1 MLPKISMDLC
11 MPLLKT
17 IAVFAR
23 AVHDK
28 QYLEDHGDC
37 NPFLTAHRAQV

>member
-17 IAVFAR
+17 TAVSAR
-23 AVHDK
+23 AVYDK
-28 QYLEDHGDC
+28 QYLEDSGDC
-37 NPFLTAHRAQV
+37 NPLLTAHRAQV